1 MSILDNEIYIDEL
14 KQAIEQIAPIRDS
27 LINCRITITGATGV
41 IGREIVDILMF
52 DNKTYSS
59 NITIQAVGRS
69 KTKINSVF
77 NEYVGNNN
85 FFAYDYTDMSEG
97 NFISDYVIHCASVTA
112 SKLFVEKPIEV
123 LEESFNLTK
132 LTLDYSAKFAK
143 KYIYVSSLEAYGT
156 PRDGQEIF
164 IESDSGYISTT
175 DVRNSYPIAKNMC
188 EMLTTA
194 YQKEKGLFT
203 IIVRLVKAYG
213 LTLTSDDKRVFADF
227 AKKGISGTEI
237 VLHSDG
243 TQKFSYVYVMD
254 VAIAMLYAL
263 IKGENNEIYN
273 ITDNNSIAT
282 ISDLADIF
290 ATKCCVNVVYDIM
303 PSEATGYAKIKHCVV
318 DANKFLSLGYT
329 PQIDLDTGISRL
341 IDFLRN

>member
-1 MSILDNEIYIDEL
+1 MGILDNEIYITEL

-27 LINCRITITGATGV
+27 LLNSRITITGATGV

-52 DNKTYSS
+52 DNKANSS

-77 NEYVGNNN
+77 SEYVGNNN
-85 FFAYDYTDMSEG
+85 FVAYDYTDMSEG
-97 NFISDYVIHCASVTA
+97 IFISDYVIHCASVTT
-112 SKLFVEKPIEV
+112 SKIFVEKPIEV

-143 KYIYVSSLEAYGT
+143 KYIYVSSVEAYGM

-164 IESDSGYISTT
+164 KESDCGYNLTT

-194 YQKEKGLFT
+194 YQKEKGLYS
-203 IIVRLVKAYG
+203 IIVRPAKAYG
-213 LTLTSDDKRVFADF
+213 LTFPSDDNRVFVDF
-227 AKKGISGTEI
+227 AKKGINNSEI

-243 TQKFSYVYVMD
+243 KQKFSYIYVMD
-254 VAIAMLYAL
+254 LAIGMLYAL
-263 IKGENNEIYN
+263 INGNNNEIYN

-282 ISDLADIF
+282 ISDLANIF
-290 ATKCCVNVVYDIM
+290 ATKCGVKVVYDIM
-303 PSEATGYAKIKHCVV
+303 PTEATGYAKIRHCVV
-318 DANKFLSLGYT
+318 DAEKFLSLGYT
-329 PQIDLDTGISRL
+329 PQIDLETGISRL
-341 IDFLRN
+341 IDFLRK